1 MPDPDQIS
9 TLLLGALLPLLACV
23 VLVAFWRRG
32 YFAPG
37 YLRAGPPRRLHLPGK
52 AWLVCVSIALVHP
65 ALSLLSLAVGGGH
78 PAAGEDDVVYPT
90 TVLQTL
96 RDASPLL
103 APALFLA
110 LAFAWPH
117 GAQRLGILR
126 PGIGRS
132 LLDGLLIAVPAAAL
146 ALGLNS
152 LAGMLG
158 HFLGAPP
165 PEMGHQIL
173 IELRQDKSPAK
184 ITVVF
189 IAAVVYAPLVEELAY
204 RGFAQTVLGDRLGRH
219 RRWLTVVIVG
229 SLFAVMHLPVVPWH
243 ALPGLVALGIIWGAL
258 YERSG
263 SIWGPITAHAAFN
276 AINLTIVMLMPA
288 PTTSG

>member
-9 TLLLGALLPLLACV
+9 TLLQAALLPLLACG
-23 VLVAFWRRG
+23 VLAAFWRLG

-37 YLRAGPPRRLHLPGK
+37 YLRAGPSRRLHLPGK
-52 AWLVCVSIALVHP
+52 VWLIAIAIALVHP
-65 ALSLLSLAVGGGH
+65 ALSLLSLAVGGWH
-78 PAAGEDDVVYPT
+78 TAASEEDVAYPA
-90 TVLQTL
+90 TVLRTL

-103 APALFLA
+103 APAVFLA
-110 LAFAWPH
+110 MAFAWLR
-117 GAQRLGILR
+117 GAERVGILR

-132 LLDGLLIAVPAAAL
+132 LLDGLLIAVPAAVL

-158 HFLGAPP
+158 QWLGAPP
-165 PEMGHQIL
+165 PQMGHQML
-173 IELRQDKSPAK
+173 IELLQDKSPAK

-189 IAAVVYAPLVEELAY
+189 IVAVIYAPLVEELAY

-219 RRWLTVVIVG
+219 RRWLTVFIVG
-229 SLFAVMHLPVVPWH
+229 GLFAVMHLPVVTWH
-243 ALPGLVALGIIWGAL
+243 ALPGLFALGIVWGAL

-263 SIWGPITAHAAFN
+263 SIWGPITAHGAFN
-276 AINLTIVMLMPA
+276 AINLTIVLLMPVSEI
-288 PTTSG
+288 SG